1 MPQIMFDSVKG
12 LRQRTGAGICMAP
25 QIFGESQNDTGQ
37 ATSITATAG
46 IEIVDYT
53 AAAAVTITL
62 PAAKLGE
69 VYIYVQACDVAH
81 STLAAL
87 TFDCDGTDVIETGS
101 LAETRSGAEVLFDT
115 STAGETKLA
124 YTPTNSVNNMFSIG
138 SRIVWTCVNA
148 GKWMVDVQPRAY
160 PNGAGTTG
168 TMLFAT

>member
-12 LRQRTGAGICMAP
+12 LRQRTGGGICMQP
-25 QIFGESQNDTGQ
+25 QIFGEDQNDTGQ

-53 AAAAVTITL
+53 GANAVTITL

-69 VYIYVQACDVAH
+69 VYIYVQACDTAGG
-81 STLAAL
+81 TDAL
-87 TFDCDGTDVIETGS
+87 TFDCAGDDVIETGS
-101 LAETRSGAEVLFDT
+101 LSETRSGSEVLFDT
-115 STAGETKLA
+115 SIAGETKLA
-124 YTPTNSVNNMFSIG
+124 YTPTNTVNNMFSIG

-168 TMLFAT
+168 TMLFGT